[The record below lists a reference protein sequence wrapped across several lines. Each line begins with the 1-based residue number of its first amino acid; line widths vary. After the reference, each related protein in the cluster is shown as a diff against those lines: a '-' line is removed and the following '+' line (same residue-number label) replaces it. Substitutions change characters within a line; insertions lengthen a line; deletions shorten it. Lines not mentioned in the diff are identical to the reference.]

1 VPTEAAAGAAPP
13 LAAVRPAPKVAIV
26 HDWLVVHGGAERVL
40 GEMIRLFPDADV
52 YSTVCFVPGAQ
63 SEFLHGK
70 RPRTTFIQRLPL
82 ARRHY
87 RAYLPLMPLAIEQ
100 LDLSAYDVVISSS
113 YAVAKGVITGPDQL
127 HVSYVHS
134 PIRYAWDLQH
144 SYLREA
150 GLERGLRSALTRLL
164 LHYVRLWDT
173 RTINGVDRL
182 LANSAFVA
190 RRVRKAYGRPSTVVH
205 PPVHVDRFTPGPR
218 HERGDFYLTASRL
231 VPYKRVPLIVEAFA
245 ATPERRLVVI
255 GEGPDEERV
264 RAAARGAPNVAVL
277 GRQPEDVLVDHMRRA
292 RAFVFAAQEDF
303 GIAPV
308 EAQACGTPVIAFGRG
323 GALESVRG
331 EPGAGQTG
339 VFFHEQSVPAI
350 AEAVARFEAVAHRI
364 RPEAC
369 RESAL
374 RFSAEAFRARL
385 REVVEDGL
393 REFRPGL
400 AAGEAHL
407 RAEAA

>member
-1 VPTEAAAGAAPP
+1 
-13 LAAVRPAPKVAIV
+13 
-26 HDWLVVHGGAERVL
+26 
-40 GEMIRLFPDADV
+40 
-52 YSTVCFVPGAQ
+52 
-63 SEFLHGK
+63 
-70 RPRTTFIQRLPL
+70 
-82 ARRHY
+82 
-87 RAYLPLMPLAIEQ
+87 
-100 LDLSAYDVVISSS
+100 
-113 YAVAKGVITGPDQL
+113 
-127 HVSYVHS
+127 
-134 PIRYAWDLQH
+134 
-144 SYLREA
+144 
-150 GLERGLRSALTRLL
+150 
-164 LHYVRLWDT
+164 VRLWDT

-400 AAGEAHL
+400 AAAEAHL